1 MRVDENI
8 KNACCDTDSDISVEQ
23 DVKSRNRRESRQLR
37 FVGAMLFYL
46 YGLFERE
53 IVRRLLRWLVL
64 KLEGGALYSVTIRRI
79 FSAYHSVELGM
90 YSWMD
95 MFMPDNFT
103 EGTRIFKNNKSKQ
116 SISS

>member
-1 MRVDENI
+1 M
-8 KNACCDTDSDISVEQ
+8 
-23 DVKSRNRRESRQLR
+23 R

-53 IVRRLLRWLVL
+53 IVRRLLRRLVL

-79 FSAYHSVELGM
+79 FSAYHGVELGM

-95 MFMPDNFT
+95 MFVPGNFT
-103 EGTRIFKNNKSKQ
+103 EGTRIGKNNKSKQ